1 MELPKLP
8 EGYYWKVK
16 TVADPMFGL
25 FTRVSLKRN
34 WHGLRYTTDS
44 RAIYHLHLPEDRT
57 PEVLKECIQERAE
70 DLYAVWERSTNK
82 VFEREFAEYKKAVDG
97 IY

>member
-16 TVADPMFGL
+16 TFVDPMIGGV
-25 FTRVSLKRN
+25 TRVSLKRN
-34 WHGLRYTTDS
+34 WHGLRYTVNS
-44 RAIYHLHLPEDRT
+44 GAVCHAWRT
-57 PEVLKECIQERAE
+57 PEPTPETLKGYVQDVATE
-70 DLYAVWERSTNK
+70 LYEVWHTTVNK
-82 VFEREFAEYKKAVDG
+82 VFERNFAECRNSVDG

>member
-1 MELPKLP
+1 MNLPKLP

-16 TVADPMFGL
+16 TVADPMFGI

-44 RAIYHLHLPEDRT
+44 RAVYHLYQSELT
-57 PEVLKECIQERAE
+57 PDILKELIQERAE
-70 DLYAVWERSTNK
+70 DLYAVWEKDTNK

>member
-44 RAIYHLHLPEDRT
+44 RAIYHLHFVVDLT
-57 PEVLKECIQERAE
+57 PENLKKLIEVEAN
-70 DLYAVWERSTNK
+70 DLYATWERNTNK
-82 VFEREFAEYKKAVDG
+82 VFEREFAEYKQAVDG